1 MWSATTTT
9 ESERWVAMEGGENDG
24 FVRRLRARDPPRDS
38 NRIIVDPHLSFAERH
53 VRMKFMRAAP
63 LLLGL
68 LVVVGCSS
76 SASTND
82 PPASAGSS
90 SSGGGRT
97 PEKGAPD
104 PTPSPDP
111 LEGPACT
118 GAPGSIY
125 EIEVKQLG
133 TGDRVPMCRFEKKVL
148 LIVNTASF
156 CGSTPQLG
164 PLEELYKKYE
174 PQGFV
179 VLGFPSA
186 SFDQEASNESEVTK
200 LCTEKYGLTF
210 PMFAI
215 GNVNAPNQQPLYTWL
230 KSQPGQ
236 SADIGWNFEKFLIGR
251 DGKVAGR
258 FLTAVEPDSAEVTTA
273 IEAALKK

>member
-1 MWSATTTT
+1 
-9 ESERWVAMEGGENDG
+9 
-24 FVRRLRARDPPRDS
+24 
-38 NRIIVDPHLSFAERH
+38 
-53 VRMKFMRAAP
+53 MKLMRAAP
-63 LLLGL
+63 LLLA
-68 LVVVGCSS
+68 LVAVGCTS
-76 SASTND
+76 STND
-82 PPASAGSS
+82 PPASTSSSS
-90 SSGGGRT
+90 SSGGGDRT
-97 PEKGAPD
+97 PEKGPAD
-104 PTPSPDP
+104 PTPAPDP

-118 GAPGSIY
+118 GAPGSLY
-125 EIEVKQLG
+125 AIEVKQLG

-164 PLEELYKKYE
+164 PLEDLYKKYGS
-174 PQGFV
+174 QGFV

-186 SFDQEASNESEVTK
+186 SFAQEASEESEVTK

-215 GNVNAPNQQPLYTWL
+215 GNVNAPEQQPVYTWL

-236 SADIGWNFEKFLIGR
+236 SADVGWNFEKFLVGR
-251 DGKVAGR
+251 DGKIAGR